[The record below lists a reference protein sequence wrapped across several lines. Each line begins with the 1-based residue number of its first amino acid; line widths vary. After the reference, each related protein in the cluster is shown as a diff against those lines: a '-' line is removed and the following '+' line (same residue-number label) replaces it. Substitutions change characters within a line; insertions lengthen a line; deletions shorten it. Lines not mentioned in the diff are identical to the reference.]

1 MSNYTNLKNAIQS
14 VIKAN
19 GNNEI
24 TGPILQSELL
34 SMIITLGAGYQYMGV
49 AQPSTNPGTP
59 DARVMYLAYLP
70 GTYVNFGGLTVTGFC
85 VLKYDTSWTK
95 EDIPISG
102 GGGSAGFLTEP
113 DDLTLETVGNTQVLK
128 FANRQYNNNTPNG
141 LGYKILRGDS
151 TFAEQVTEA
160 NTIYEIRYKFD
171 LSGSSVNIPAGS
183 VLNFDGGELTNGTIV
198 GQNTIIVGNKFSI
211 FGETLNPSGSWLI
224 DEINSKMF
232 KTLQANNA
240 LKKLFALNNAN
251 IQTHIVVEKE
261 NYDYPV
267 SISEDSET
275 VFNILANTIVE
286 INGTIRL
293 ATNSFPH
300 YRIFG
305 INASNV
311 VIRGS
316 GAIYGDA
323 LTHIIESGSHEWG
336 HVISISGANDAFI
349 SNILIS
355 GILAAQGAGDSINVS
370 YAENICIEN
379 VICDGSRRLGISLTD
394 VNNAT
399 IDGAIIKN
407 ISGTNPQYA
416 IDIEPNESNAV
427 YENIIVRNIVAI
439 NCARGTVLI
448 SSSGANTLTK
458 NVTIENVFDNSQS
471 SKISIAKCANVSIIG
486 SIVGE
491 IAIVAQDNKII
502 NCQCSTMSILTGY
515 NGNVIDGCVVSSLLS
530 VTGENV
536 VINSKLKEIGLSVI
550 ATENSIKPLLIQ
562 NNFIEYIYGYY
573 RNVSIIGNF
582 FAKLEDTHNK
592 FITRQK
598 RDYAAF
604 GVINVENNTF
614 FIDTGKTI
622 QRIFEI
628 SSNGVGD
635 NVVCK
640 FLKND
645 IFALGT
651 LSGSLVNNS
660 GFTTFVAD
668 EQGVMS
674 GNIPVTFALGNI
686 DFRQTSVQA
695 LATRPTKCLIAGLS
709 IFDLSVKKMLVY
721 DGTAWVNMDGS
732 PALATQGATTDRPS
746 ATNAG
751 IGFTYFDTTI
761 GKMIVSNGTNWV
773 NMDGSALN

>member
-1 MSNYTNLKNAIQS
+1 MSNYANLKSAIQS
-14 VIKAN
+14 VIKTN

-24 TGPILQSELL
+24 TGQLLQNELL
-34 SMIITLGAGYQYMGV
+34 AMITTLGYGYQFIGV
-49 AQPSTNPGTP
+49 ASPDTVPGTP
-59 DARVMYLAYLP
+59 DAKVFYIAYTP
-70 GTYVNFGGLTVTGFC
+70 GTYTNFGGIVVTGLC
-85 VLKYDTSWTK
+85 ILKYATGWTK
-95 EDIPISG
+95 EDIPVSG
-102 GGGSAGFLTEP
+102 GGTEFTVEP
-113 DDLTLETVGNTQVLK
+113 TDLTLVSGTPNNLK
-128 FANRQYNNNTPNG
+128 FADRPYNSTTPDG
-141 LGYKILRGDS
+141 LGYKILRKDL
-151 TFAEQVTEA
+151 TFAQQVTGT

-171 LSGSSVNIPAGS
+171 LGNASVNVPSGC
-183 VLNFDGGELTNGTIV
+183 VLYFKGGELTNGTIV
-198 GQNTIIVGNKFSI
+198 GQNTKIAGNKIGI
-211 FGETLNPSGSWLI
+211 FDASLNPSGSWLI
-224 DEINSKMF
+224 DEINSRMF
-232 KTLQANNA
+232 TTLQANNA

-251 IQTHIVVEKE
+251 IQTRIVIEKE

-267 SISEDSET
+267 SISEDAELVFDILSNT
-275 VFNILANTIVE
+275 VVE

-293 ATNSFPH
+293 ATNAFPH

-311 VIRGS
+311 EICGN

-323 LTHIIESGSHEWG
+323 PTHIIESGSHEWG
-336 HVISISGANDAFI
+336 HVIGIWGTNDSFV
-349 SNILIS
+349 SNIIIS

-370 YAENICIEN
+370 YAENICIKN

-399 IDGAIIKN
+399 IDGVIIKN

-427 YENIIVRNIVAI
+427 YENIIVRNVIAE

-448 SSSGANTLTK
+448 SSSGTDTLTK
-458 NVTIENVFDNSQS
+458 NVLIENVFDKSQT
-471 SKISIAKCANVSIIG
+471 SKISLAKCANVSIIG
-486 SIVGE
+486 SIVEG
-491 IAIVAQDNKII
+491 IAISAQNNKVIR
-502 NCQCSTMSILTGY
+502 CQCSTMSILTGY
-515 NGNVIDGCVVSSLLS
+515 NGNVIDGCSVSTSLS
-530 VTGENV
+530 VTGENT
-536 VINSKLKEIGLSVI
+536 VINSILKEIGLTVI

-582 FAKLEDTHNK
+582 FAKLEDTHTK

-598 RDYAAF
+598 RDYATF

-614 FIDTGKTI
+614 FIGTGKTV
-622 QRIFEI
+622 QRIIEV

-660 GFTTFVAD
+660 EFTTFVAD

-674 GNIPVTFALGNI
+674 GNIPTTFALGNVE
-686 DFRQTSVQA
+686 FRQTSVPA
-695 LATRPTKCLIAGLS
+695 LATRPTKCLVPGLS
-709 IFDLSVKKMLVY
+709 IFDTTIGKMIVY
-721 DGTAWVNMDGS
+721 NGTGWVNMDGT
-732 PALATQGATTDRPS
+732 PILATQGATADRPS
-746 ATNAG
+746 ATDAG
-751 IGFTYFDTTI
+751 IGFTYFDTTL
-761 GKMIVSNGTNWV
+761 GKMIVSNGTDWV
-773 NMDGSALN
+773 NMDGTPLS